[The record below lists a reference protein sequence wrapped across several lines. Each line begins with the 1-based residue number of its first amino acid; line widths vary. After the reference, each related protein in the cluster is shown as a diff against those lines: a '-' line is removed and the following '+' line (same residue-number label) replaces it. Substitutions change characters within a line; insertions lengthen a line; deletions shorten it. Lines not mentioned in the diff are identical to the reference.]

1 MAGYLVF
8 ARDDFE
14 RALQCTGEIEAP
26 NDEVARQLAAGQAH
40 VVKAVEVIL
49 VPREAAHWVVRPA
62 LEAESGAG

>member
-14 RALQCTGEIEAP
+14 QALQCTGEIEAP
-26 NDEVARQLAAGQAH
+26 DDETARQQADGASG
-40 VVKAVEVIL
+40 AVEKVL

-62 LEAESGAG
+62 VGAESGA